1 LSCYACDCPATTDE
15 HVPPLCLFPE
25 RRDSPG
31 GRDLRRNLITVPS
44 CEAHNTRKSLD
55 DVYFLWVLSTNLPA
69 NATGAAQ
76 VQTKLARAHR
86 RRPALGSGMLM
97 GAKDVTVLDSVTGKQ
112 YDAMEVALDGPRFQR
127 VLDLVVLGLHRH
139 HFHERWLGGLR
150 VHADFVAFPDVSDA
164 DAVRVGLFAAA
175 EKLFA
180 SEPKHGDNPD
190 VFWYKAFD
198 ALPAARL
205 FRLCFYG
212 ACTATA
218 ILQPVER

>member
-1 LSCYACDCPATTDE
+1 
-15 HVPPLCLFPE
+15 
-25 RRDSPG
+25 
-31 GRDLRRNLITVPS
+31 
-44 CEAHNTRKSLD
+44 
-55 DVYFLWVLSTNLPA
+55 
-69 NATGAAQ
+69 
-76 VQTKLARAHR
+76 
-86 RRPALGSGMLM
+86 MLM